1 MAWEKVDPAL
11 KAMFVR
17 LGVRLRVPN
26 APEDGAEDSGLV
38 SGGGGATH
46 ASDSD
51 FGEETIDDDT
61 TLSEKATQLPSTS
74 SQNVMVGKIGCE
86 KSIILYLTGHRKL
99 HQY

>member
-1 MAWEKVDPAL
+1 
-11 KAMFVR
+11 MFVR
-17 LGVRLRVPN
+17 LGLQLRVPN
-26 APEDGAEDSGLV
+26 APEDVAEDSGLLP
-38 SGGGGATH
+38 GGGGITH
-46 ASDSD
+46 DSD
-51 FGEETIDDDT
+51 IDEEAIDDDT